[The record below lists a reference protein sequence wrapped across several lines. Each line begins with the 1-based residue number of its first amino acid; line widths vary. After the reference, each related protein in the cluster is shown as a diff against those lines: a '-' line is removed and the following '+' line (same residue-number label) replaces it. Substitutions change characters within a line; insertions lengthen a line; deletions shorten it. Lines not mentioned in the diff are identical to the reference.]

1 MCQTRMNKANTN
13 LPIRSQIWSQPCAFL
28 CLLVPL
34 CSPRQILKEKR
45 DYFAE
50 LWNLKKPWVGA
61 PRKKRVV
68 EGRAHGKAPAQGA
81 SKRRARTQG
90 ASPRNSKKKGRPTS
104 CRVRATVGPGGL
116 GFKPAARQ
124 ACVQAL
130 AGGRRPQ
137 TQGIRRWKEL
147 KKGQLR
153 VRFRRPAMKPQRG
166 YF

>member
-1 MCQTRMNKANTN
+1 MCAYEQSEYEPADPIADLVAAMCVSM
-13 LPIRSQIWSQPCAFL
+13 LPGPFVQPA
-28 CLLVPL
+28 
-34 CSPRQILKEKR
+34 SKEKR

-50 LWNLKKPWVGA
+50 LWNLKKPRVGA

-130 AGGRRPQ
+130 AGGKRP
-137 TQGIRRWKEL
+137 
-147 KKGQLR
+147 
-153 VRFRRPAMKPQRG
+153 
-166 YF
+166 